1 MGLAWLQPLHTL
13 AWNIPSQDF
22 FQTAYPPEASGF
34 SLLYAST
41 RQPITDTRSHLQESG
56 GTTSSLLPRV
66 RLDPETP
73 EVAGSCVTPHGVLRD
88 EASPRGQTWNTG
100 GCVSELELGWHVPP
114 HDGRTPP

>member
-1 MGLAWLQPLHTL
+1 MRLAWLQPLHTL

-34 SLLYAST
+34 SLLYVST

-66 RLDPETP
+66 WLDPETL
-73 EVAGSCVTPHGVLRD
+73 EMAGSRVTPHRVLRD
-88 EASPRGQTWNTG
+88 EASLRGQTWNTRG
-100 GCVSELELGWHVPP
+100 RISELELGRHVPP
-114 HDGRTPP
+114 HGG